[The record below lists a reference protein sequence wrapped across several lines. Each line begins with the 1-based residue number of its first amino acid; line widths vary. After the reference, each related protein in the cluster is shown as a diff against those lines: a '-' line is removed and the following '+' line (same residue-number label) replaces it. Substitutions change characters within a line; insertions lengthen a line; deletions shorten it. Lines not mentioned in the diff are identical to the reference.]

1 MRTVTLTG
9 IVAAVLAVALAWLVG
24 PAFAAG
30 PRGESDNPV
39 PFISSLSPSAAAVAG
54 PAFALTVDGAGFVPG
69 SAVHWNGTLRPTTYL
84 SASQL
89 TAQIGAADI
98 AVAQVALVTVVTPA
112 PGGGVSAAASYLVA
126 PPNPVPDVTG
136 LSPAQAMVGDGP
148 FQLTVLGSGFVPG
161 SSVLWNGADRTTGF
175 VNELML
181 TATIRS
187 SDVAA
192 AGTAFV
198 SVLNPEPGGGQS
210 ASARVFTIVY
220 PQPVL
225 DLLEPASV
233 WAGGSAF
240 TLSLT
245 GSRFTPASV
254 VQWAGVD
261 RPTAFVSA
269 ECLEAQV
276 GAADVARAGPES
288 VRVFT
293 PGPGGGLSSA
303 MFVDVRDDDVPPVTE
318 AQGLKRTWNRATTS
332 FTLVAT
338 DVGLGVEQ
346 TFYRF
351 GASATPSIGT
361 KVTVKAPKDHSN
373 DGLHT
378 IQFYSIDKVLNWEFP
393 AKEVQVGVDTRPP
406 TTSVASVK
414 VKRGG
419 TMTPRYRIDDST
431 SPRTLDALLIVA
443 DRAGKV
449 VYRCD
454 LGRPVTRMW
463 RRGGACRID
472 LPKGAYRMRILAHDL
487 AGNAQSSTRSGVLT
501 VY

>member
-1 MRTVTLTG
+1 M
-9 IVAAVLAVALAWLVG
+9 
-24 PAFAAG
+24 
-30 PRGESDNPV
+30 
-39 PFISSLSPSAAAVAG
+39 
-54 PAFALTVDGAGFVPG
+54 
-69 SAVHWNGTLRPTTYL
+69 
-84 SASQL
+84 

-98 AVAQVALVTVVTPA
+98 AVAQIAVVTVVNPA
-112 PGGGVSAAASYLVA
+112 PGGGASAPVSFAVA

-148 FQLTVLGSGFVPG
+148 FALTVIGTGFVPG
-161 SSVLWNGADRTTGF
+161 STVLWNGEDRTTGF

-181 TATIRS
+181 AATIRA
-187 SDVAA
+187 SDVAT

-198 SVLNPEPGGGQS
+198 SVLSPEPGGGQS

-220 PQPVL
+220 PPPVL
-225 DLLEPASV
+225 DLLEPTSV

-240 TLSLT
+240 TLAIT
-245 GSRFTPASV
+245 GSRFTPVSV

-269 ECLEAQV
+269 DRLEAQI
-276 GAADVARAGPES
+276 GAADVSRAGAES

-293 PGPGGGLSSA
+293 PGPGGGLSA
-303 MFVDVRDDDVPPVTE
+303 ALFVEVRDDDVPPVTE
-318 AQGLKRTWNRATTS
+318 AQGLTRTWNRTTTS

-338 DVGLGVEQ
+338 DVGLGVER

-351 GASATPSIGT
+351 GANGAALIGT
-361 KVTVKAPKDHSN
+361 KVTVRAPRDHSN

-378 IQFYSIDKVLNWEFP
+378 VQFYSIDKVLNWELP
-393 AKEVQVGVDTRPP
+393 AKEVHVGIDTRPP
-406 TTSVASVK
+406 ATSVAGAK

-419 TMTPRYRIDDST
+419 TLTPKFRVDDAT

-454 LGRPVTRMW
+454 LGRPVTRRW
-463 RRGGACRID
+463 RTGGACRID
-472 LPKGAYRMRILAHDL
+472 LPKGEYRMRILAHDL
-487 AGNAQSSTRSGVLT
+487 AGNAQSSTRSGTLT